1 MGQSGGGPLSSLG
14 RMGSSMSSSSI
25 TSPGGALVHFRYLPF
40 SWAHFQLQGFFCALA
55 AWHTDKRQ
63 PPVDDGSG
71 YCPNRMAIGKFLAI
85 RSRNIDF
92 TIRKTVL
99 HAQLLP
105 EAFGRRTS
113 ATARGD
119 EQCDVRHRISVRGRT
134 KASSSMTR
142 WILTPPEK
150 AVQGARLAVG
160 LRREIFGA
168 MRSRSNGW
176 TDVKCMLRPGACLDF
191 LVLLEASLASLRP
204 RSLLV
209 CRAADDRR
217 STGGVAGRIP
227 RRRNDIPGR
236 IGIIWW
242 LQPWHSASGVASVLL
257 ERILRVR
264 PG

>member
-1 MGQSGGGPLSSLG
+1 MCENRSCGANRSLVVHGPLHPVSGPRSSPLQSTQAQSPSIKDIGSPQMGQSGGGPLSSLG

-63 PPVDDGSG
+63 PPVDDGG
-71 YCPNRMAIGKFLAI
+71 RYCPNRMAIGKFLAI

-119 EQCDVRHRISVRGRT
+119 EQCDVRHRISVRGRDESVIFDDEVDLNT
-134 KASSSMTR
+134 AGKG
-142 WILTPPEK
+142 
-150 AVQGARLAVG
+150 GARSEAG
-160 LRREIFGA
+160 RRIAQRNLRRHAQQIQRMDG
-168 MRSRSNGW
+168 RQV
-176 TDVKCMLRPGACLDF
+176 DVATG
-191 LVLLEASLASLRP
+191 
-204 RSLLV
+204 SLLGSWFYS
-209 CRAADDRR
+209 RR
-217 STGGVAGRIP
+217 V
-227 RRRNDIPGR
+227 
-236 IGIIWW
+236 
-242 LQPWHSASGVASVLL
+242 
-257 ERILRVR
+257 
-264 PG
+264 

>member
-176 TDVKCMLRPGACLDF
+176 TDVKWMLRPGACLDPGSTRGESSVPQATQPAG
-191 LVLLEASLASLRP
+191 LP
-204 RSLLV
+204 
-209 CRAADDRR
+209 CRRR
-217 STGGVAGRIP
+217 SAEHRRGCRQDSPAAQRYSRTYWDNMEVAT
-227 RRRNDIPGR
+227 
-236 IGIIWW
+236 
-242 LQPWHSASGVASVLL
+242 LA
-257 ERILRVR
+257 
-264 PG
+264 